1 MMSVTSMSMVANRLS
16 AVALAGMSSYSSTLL
31 SKIIIKVREVVI
43 SGTLYVF

>member
-31 SKIIIKVREVVI
+31 SKIIKVREVVI